1 LKGRAL
7 AVVIAAAL
15 VVGAFFLRRDVIEGD
30 DAGTSDSGA
39 SDEVVCATELAE
51 VCAALVDSGADVTV
65 TVEDAGATLD
75 RLATLEDPGEAPLW
89 VTIEPYPEMVDS
101 IRGSARTDPLGFT
114 TTPFGTS
121 QLGVALPSDEQ
132 LEALTTA
139 CGTDPLWR
147 CIGDHAGAPWSEL
160 GGDASWGTVRPA
172 FGDVDASALALASFA
187 HSVAGYFGDTEI
199 SRTRWESDPGFI
211 TWLRRIADVASGVSL
226 SGGSALGTM
235 ATRPSALDVAAT
247 AGYELA
253 AIDVGGDRFAPN
265 YPSPEMWL
273 QAELAVPGGAA
284 APDDLPAELATLARD
299 FGWDSPSAATDPSP
313 SAPTMLALRAQWDE
327 AT

>member
-1 LKGRAL
+1 
-7 AVVIAAAL
+7 
-15 VVGAFFLRRDVIEGD
+15 
-30 DAGTSDSGA
+30 
-39 SDEVVCATELAE
+39 
-51 VCAALVDSGADVTV
+51 
-65 TVEDAGATLD
+65 
-75 RLATLEDPGEAPLW
+75 
-89 VTIEPYPEMVDS
+89 MVDT
-101 IRGSARTDPLGFT
+101 IRDSARTDPLAFA
-114 TTPFGTS
+114 TTPLGAS
-121 QLGVALPSDEQ
+121 QLGVALPSVEQ
-132 LEALTTA
+132 LEVLTTA

-147 CIGDHAGAPWSEL
+147 CIGDHAGTPWSEL
-160 GGDASWGTVRPA
+160 GGEANWGTIRPA
-172 FGDVDASALALASFA
+172 FGDVDASALGLASFA

-211 TWLRRIADVASGVSL
+211 TWLRRLTDVASGVSL

-253 AIDVGGDRFAPN
+253 ALDVGGERFAPN

-284 APDDLPAELATLARD
+284 APGDLAADLATMVRD
-299 FGWDSPSAATDPSP
+299 VGWDAPSAATSPVP
-313 SAPTMLALRAQWDE
+313 SAPTMLALRGLWDE

>member
-1 LKGRAL
+1 L
-7 AVVIAAAL
+7 
-15 VVGAFFLRRDVIEGD
+15 
-30 DAGTSDSGA
+30 
-39 SDEVVCATELAE
+39 
-51 VCAALVDSGADVTV
+51 
-65 TVEDAGATLD
+65 
-75 RLATLEDPGEAPLW
+75 
-89 VTIEPYPEMVDS
+89 TIEPYPGMVDT
-101 IRGSARTDPLGFT
+101 IRGSARAAPLAFTATPLGA
-114 TTPFGTS
+114 S

-132 LEALTTA
+132 LEVVTTA

-147 CIGDHAGAPWSEL
+147 CIGEHAGAPWSEL

-172 FGDVDASALALASFA
+172 FGDVDASALGLASFA
-187 HSVAGYFGDTEI
+187 HSVAGYFGDTEV

-211 TWLRRIADVASGVSL
+211 TWLRRLTDVASGVSL

-253 AIDVGGDRFAPN
+253 ALDVGGERFAPN

-284 APDDLPAELATLARD
+284 APGDLAADLATMVRD
-299 FGWDSPSAATDPSP
+299 VGWDAPSAATSPVP
-313 SAPTMLALRAQWDE
+313 SAPTMLALRGLWDE

>member
-30 DAGTSDSGA
+30 DAGTSDGGTS
-39 SDEVVCATELAE
+39 SEVVCATELADI
-51 VCAALVDSGADVTV
+51 CAALVSSGADVTV

-75 RLATLEDPGEAPLW
+75 RLAALEDPGAAPLW
-89 VTIEPYPEMVDS
+89 LTIEPYPEMVDS
-101 IRGSARTDPLGFT
+101 IRGSARTEPLAFT
-114 TTPFGTS
+114 TTPLGAS
-121 QLGVALPSDEQ
+121 QLGAALPSVEQ
-132 LEALTTA
+132 LEVLTTA

-147 CIGDHAGAPWSEL
+147 CIGEHAGAPWSEL
-160 GGDASWGTVRPA
+160 DGDASWGTVRPA
-172 FGDVDASALALASFA
+172 LGDVDASALGLASFA

-199 SRTRWESDPGFI
+199 SRTRWETDPGFI
-211 TWLRRIADVASGVSL
+211 TWLRRLADVASGVSL

-253 AIDVGGDRFAPN
+253 AIDRTGERFAPN

-284 APDDLPAELATLARD
+284 APDDLAADLAEIVRESDWAA
-299 FGWDSPSAATDPSP
+299 PSAATNPLP

>member
-1 LKGRAL
+1 MKGRAL

-30 DAGTSDSGA
+30 DGGTSDGGTT
-39 SDEVVCATELAE
+39 DEVVCATELSD
-51 VCAALVDSGADVTV
+51 VCAALIAGGADVRV

-75 RLATLEDPGEAPLW
+75 RLAALEDPDEAPLW
-89 VTIEPYPEMVDS
+89 LTIEPYPEMVDS
-101 IRGSARTDPLGFT
+101 IRGSARTEPLAFT
-114 TTPFGTS
+114 TTPLGAS

-132 LEALTTA
+132 LGVLATA

-147 CIGDHAGAPWSEL
+147 CIGDNAGAPWSEL

-172 FGDVDASALALASFA
+172 FGDVDASALGLASFA

-199 SRTRWESDPGFI
+199 SRTRWETDPGFI
-211 TWLRRIADVASGVSL
+211 TWLRRLADVASGVSL

-247 AGYELA
+247 AGFELA
-253 AIDVGGDRFAPN
+253 AVDAGGERFAPN

-273 QAELAVPGGAA
+273 QAELAVPGGAT
-284 APDDLPAELATLARD
+284 APDELADELAEMLRGS
-299 FGWDSPSAATDPSP
+299 GWDAPSAATDPLP
-313 SAPTMLALRAQWDE
+313 PAPTMLALRAQWNE